1 MEGRLTTVLLVD
13 DHTMFREGLSRLL
26 TSYGGL
32 EVVGATTNDEGAV
45 ALAREKKPDVVIMQ
59 VQMPFSE
66 AKEALDKMREVE
78 PAPKV
83 IIVTMFEDPRMMREF
98 LRLGASGYVLKS
110 ASTTQLVGAIRAA
123 AFAPEPGNVVVG
135 MPTALLE
142 ESEAG
147 SEVLSVRELEIL
159 LLAARGLSNRQIA
172 DRVYLAEGTVKRHLS
187 NTYGKMGV
195 GSRGE
200 AARKAL
206 SEDWITVRE
215 ITEEE
220 RRREGSVAREA
231 SRVTPRSP

>member
-1 MEGRLTTVLLVD
+1 M
-13 DHTMFREGLSRLL
+13 
-26 TSYGGL
+26 
-32 EVVGATTNDEGAV
+32 VGATTNDEGAI

-98 LRLGASGYVLKS
+98 LKLGASGYVLKS

-123 AFAPEPGNVVVG
+123 AFAPEDGDVVVG

-172 DRVYLAEGTVKRHLS
+172 DRVYLAEGTVKNHLS
-187 NTYGKMGV
+187 NTYNKMWV

-206 SEDWITVRE
+206 AEDWITVRE

-220 RRREGSVAREA
+220 EAEREA
-231 SRVTPRSP
+231 